1 MRNAKKMIAL
11 LLMLLVVLTSAIV
24 LPLATAGFAVDE
36 IILESKV
43 EGGKITYGENFTV
56 TVSLDQPVETQGFG
70 LDYTAAFDRNIFQV
84 VEGEWS
90 AFIAAKSKLSS
101 ANDERAVFA
110 FEGIKE
116 VSGEIFTLTLKPTDA
131 ILCETPY
138 EIKLLTSSLLPT
150 TAVGAT
156 VVMEHSFD
164 NGCDEVCNVCQQ
176 KIRDTKHV
184 YDDLRDA
191 ECNECHYVRE
201 IPTYAQTAH
210 RGDTVTVTVSL
221 TEAIHA
227 QGFGLDFLNAYDREI
242 FQWVSGD
249 WSESIKAAALL
260 VGTNPDQDAV
270 FAAEE
275 AMEISGDVFTFR
287 LKVKED
293 AVFDDHFVTVGIAGV
308 SDAKLS
314 TTGVTVHGSLDS
326 DETAFDGESHW
337 KICSVCGL
345 KDNNTVK
352 PHVFDGEEDVACDA
366 CGFTKYIR
374 GDVDNNKTVD
384 LDDAIYLLYH
394 VNFSSTYPINQSG
407 DFDGNGTADLDDAI
421 YLLYHV
427 NFPDTYPLAPAPSGG
442 Q

>member
-11 LLMLLVVLTSAIV
+11 LLMLLAVLTSAIV
-24 LPLATAGFAVDE
+24 LPLATTGFAVDE
-36 IILESKV
+36 MILESKV

-70 LDYTAAFDRNIFQV
+70 LDYTAAFDRNVFQV

-90 AFIAAKSKLSS
+90 AEIAANSKLSA
-101 ANDERAVFA
+101 ANDDRAVFV
-110 FEGIKE
+110 FEENEE
-116 VSGEIFTLTLKPTDA
+116 VSGEIFTLILKPTDA

-138 EIKLLTSSLLPT
+138 EIKLSTSSLLST
-150 TAVGAT
+150 TAVGVT

-164 NGCDEVCNVCQQ
+164 NGCNEVCNVCQQ

-201 IPTYAQTAH
+201 IPTYAHTAH

-221 TEAIHA
+221 TEAIRA

-249 WSESIKAAALL
+249 WSESIKAVALL
-260 VGTNPDQDAV
+260 AGTNPDRDAV

-275 AMEISGDVFTFR
+275 LTEISGDVFTFR

-293 AVFDDHFVTVGIAGV
+293 AVFDDHIVTVGIAGV

-326 DETAFDGESHW
+326 DETAFDDESHW

-352 PHVFDGEEDVACDA
+352 PHVFDGEEDVACDV

-394 VNFSSTYPINQSG
+394 VNFSDTYPINQSC

>member
-11 LLMLLVVLTSAIV
+11 LLMLLAVLTSAIV
-24 LPLATAGFAVDE
+24 LPLATTGFAVDE
-36 IILESKV
+36 MILESKV

-70 LDYTAAFDRNIFQV
+70 LDYTAAFDRNVFQV

-90 AFIAAKSKLSS
+90 AEIAANSKLSA
-101 ANDERAVFA
+101 ANDDRAVFV
-110 FEGIKE
+110 FEENEE
-116 VSGEIFTLTLKPTDA
+116 VSGEIFTLILKPTDA

-138 EIKLLTSSLLPT
+138 EIKLSTSSLLST
-150 TAVGAT
+150 TAVGVT

-164 NGCDEVCNVCQQ
+164 NGCNEVCNVCQQ

-201 IPTYAQTAH
+201 IPTYAHTAH

-221 TEAIHA
+221 TEAIRA

-249 WSESIKAAALL
+249 WSESIKAVALL
-260 VGTNPDQDAV
+260 AGTNPDRDAV

-275 AMEISGDVFTFR
+275 LTEISGDVFTFR

-293 AVFDDHFVTVGIAGV
+293 AVFDDHIVTVGIAGV

-326 DETAFDGESHW
+326 DETAFDDESHW

-352 PHVFDGEEDVACDA
+352 PHVFDGEEDVACDV

-394 VNFSSTYPINQSG
+394 VNFSDTYPINQSC

-421 YLLYHV
+421 YPLYHV